1 MKKQTSWPYTIDPC
15 NLLFDIH
22 WHRWNRMATPTHETT
37 ETHCDKISYSW
48 VSQFGLHNLHICH
61 NSIHKSSSRFL
72 DFLLIIFV
80 WCFLFGLVFCA
91 LCSSTT
97 TWSCY
102 IDQEV
107 TTQQIISISILM
119 FTGMLQSYLT
129 FEAINMSI
137 QKPCILYTHFTQVY
151 WALTLCLLYYY

>member
-1 MKKQTSWPYTIDPC
+1 
-15 NLLFDIH
+15 
-22 WHRWNRMATPTHETT
+22 MATPTHETT

-48 VSQFGLHNLHICH
+48 VSRFCLHNSHICH

-80 WCFLFGLVFCA
+80 WCFLFGLVSCA

-97 TWSCY
+97 TWLCC

-107 TTQQIISISILM
+107 TTQQIVSISILM

-137 QKPCILYTHFTQVY
+137 QKPHSRSMHSFYTSLLDADTLSPLLLLTL
-151 WALTLCLLYYY
+151 ALTVAIFWLTLWFLN